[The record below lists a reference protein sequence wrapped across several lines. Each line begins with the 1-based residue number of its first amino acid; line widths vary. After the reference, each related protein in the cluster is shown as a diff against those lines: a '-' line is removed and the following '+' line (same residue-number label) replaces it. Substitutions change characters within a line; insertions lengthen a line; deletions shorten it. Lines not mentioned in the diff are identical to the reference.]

1 MAGNGCEAVGVA
13 RRVPDCAAED
23 VIHLLRDLPP
33 PMPTARCTPRTL
45 AGFSFIE
52 LMVALA
58 IVGILAV
65 VAVPSYSKY
74 IRKGEAD
81 TAWGDLQ
88 SLSLALEGRFR
99 RTLSYP
105 ETPSTNNT
113 AAVKD
118 LVASW
123 GPASKPVAFGFQY
136 ELVDGAAGKYRVK
149 GAGETNGNFKNC
161 TLILEVIRG
170 SATRYCNDP
179 DACQISCERAP

>member
-1 MAGNGCEAVGVA
+1 M
-13 RRVPDCAAED
+13 
-23 VIHLLRDLPP
+23 HLF
-33 PMPTARCTPRTL
+33 RCTPSRP
-45 AGFSFIE
+45 AGFSLIE

-65 VAVPSYSKY
+65 VAVPSYSKF
-74 IRKGEAD
+74 IRKSEAD
-81 TAWGDLQ
+81 TAWSDLQ
-88 SLSLALEGRFR
+88 ALSLALEGRFR

-105 ETPSTNNT
+105 ATPATNDT

-136 ELVDGAAGKYRVK
+136 QLVDAAAGKYRVSSL
-149 GAGETNGNFKNC
+149 GQSTGNFKNC

-170 SATRYCNDP
+170 TATRYCNDP
-179 DACQISCERAP
+179 AVCQITCERAP

>member
-1 MAGNGCEAVGVA
+1 MLT
-13 RRVPDCAAED
+13 P
-23 VIHLLRDLPP
+23 
-33 PMPTARCTPRTL
+33 RCTPRQ
-45 AGFSFIE
+45 AGFSLIE

-65 VAVPSYSKY
+65 VAVPSYSKF
-74 IRKGEAD
+74 IRKSEAD

-88 SLSLALEGRFR
+88 ALSLALEGRFR

-105 ETPSTNNT
+105 ATPATNNT
-113 AAVKD
+113 DAVKG

-136 ELVDGAAGKYRVK
+136 QLVDAAAGKYRVSSL
-149 GAGETNGNFKNC
+149 GQNTGNFKNC

-170 SATRYCNDP
+170 TATRYCNDP
-179 DACQISCERAP
+179 AACQITCDRAP